1 MTRFLG
7 LQPLTIFMF
16 ALFLLPIIMN
26 NFVFLIFAPTF
37 ICSASL
43 TRRTFFTMKTSSYY
57 VEMMLR
63 RKRRKG
69 GRYILILLFIS
80 R

>member
-1 MTRFLG
+1 MPRCSG
-7 LQPLTIFMF
+7 LLPLTIFKF
-16 ALFLLPIIMN
+16 ALFLLIIN
-26 NFVFLIFAPTF
+26 NFVFLIFAQF

>member
-1 MTRFLG
+1 MPRCSG
-7 LQPLTIFMF
+7 LLPLNIFKF
-16 ALFLLPIIMN
+16 ALFPLLIIIN
-26 NFVFLIFAPTF
+26 NFVFLIFAQSF